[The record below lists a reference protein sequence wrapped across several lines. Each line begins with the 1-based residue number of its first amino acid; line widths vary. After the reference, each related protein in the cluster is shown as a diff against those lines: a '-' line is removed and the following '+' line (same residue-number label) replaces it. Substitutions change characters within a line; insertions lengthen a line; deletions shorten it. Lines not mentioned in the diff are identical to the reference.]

1 MKAEPGHRGRRGVH
15 PLVAAARGAGQRRFP
30 CYGLAPQSAPAMSD
44 LQDQMKQAVAAAAVE
59 QIQDG
64 MVLGLGS
71 GSTAALMIQ
80 GLGERL
86 RRGELRDIVGVTTS
100 FQGEVL
106 AAELGIPL
114 QSLNA
119 VDRIDLA
126 IDGADEVDP
135 SFQLIKGGGACHVQE
150 KLVAVRAKRFVV
162 VVDSTKLV
170 DTLNLGFK
178 LPVEVL
184 PGAWRQVKDQLGEMG
199 ADAQLRMAVR
209 KAGPV
214 VTDQGNLVLDVTFAG
229 GISDPEALEKA
240 INNLPGVLENGLF
253 VNLTDQVLVG
263 EIVDGVPGVR
273 DLAKR

>member
-1 MKAEPGHRGRRGVH
+1 
-15 PLVAAARGAGQRRFP
+15 
-30 CYGLAPQSAPAMSD
+30 MSD
-44 LQDQMKQAVAAAAVE
+44 LQTQMKQAVALAATD
-59 QIQDG
+59 QIQSG
-64 MVLGLGS
+64 MVVGLGS
-71 GSTAALMIQ
+71 GSTAALMIEA
-80 GLGERL
+80 LGERL
-86 RRGELRDIVGVTTS
+86 KRGELQDITGVTTS

-114 QSLNA
+114 KSLNA
-119 VDRIDLA
+119 IDRIDLA

-150 KLVAVRAKRFVV
+150 KLVARRADRFVV

-170 DTLNLGFK
+170 ERLNLGFL

-184 PGAWRQVKDQLGEMG
+184 PGAWRQVQGQLAQMGGE
-199 ADAQLRMAVR
+199 AQLRMAVK

-214 VTDQGNLVLDVTFAG
+214 VTDQGNLVLDVRFAG
-229 GISDPEALEKA
+229 GIGDPAGLEKE

-263 EIVDGVPGVR
+263 EITDGIAAVR
-273 DLAKR
+273 DLVKR

>member
-1 MKAEPGHRGRRGVH
+1 MA
-15 PLVAAARGAGQRRFP
+15 
-30 CYGLAPQSAPAMSD
+30 D

-59 QIQDG
+59 QIHDG
-64 MVLGLGS
+64 MVVGLGS

-80 GLGERL
+80 GLGAKL
-86 RRGELRDIVGVTTS
+86 QRGELRNITGVTTS

-114 QSLNA
+114 KSLNA
-119 VDRIDLA
+119 ISRINLA

-135 SFQLIKGGGACHVQE
+135 AFQLIKGGGACHVQE
-150 KLVAVRAKRFVV
+150 KLVARRAERFVV
-162 VVDSTKLV
+162 VVDATKLV
-170 DTLNLGFK
+170 DTLNLGFL

-184 PGAWRQVKDQLGEMG
+184 PGAWRQVQGQLSELGGNAE
-199 ADAQLRMAVR
+199 LRMAVR

-214 VTDQGNLVLDVTFAG
+214 VTDQGNLVLDVKFAG
-229 GISDPEALEKA
+229 GISDPVALEKE

-253 VNLTDQVLVG
+253 VNLTHQVLVG

-273 DLAKR
+273 DLVKR

>member
-1 MKAEPGHRGRRGVH
+1 
-15 PLVAAARGAGQRRFP
+15 
-30 CYGLAPQSAPAMSD
+30 MSD
-44 LQDQMKQAVAAAAVE
+44 LQDRMKQAVAEAAVE
-59 QIQDG
+59 QIRDG

-80 GLGERL
+80 ALGAKL
-86 RRGELRDIVGVTTS
+86 QRGELRDIVGVTTS

-114 QSLNA
+114 RSLNA
-119 VDRIDLA
+119 IERIDLA

-150 KLVAVRAKRFVV
+150 KLVARRADRFVV
-162 VVDSTKLV
+162 VVDATKLV
-170 DTLNLGFK
+170 ERLNLGFL

-184 PGAWRQVKDQLGEMG
+184 PGAWRQVQAQLGAMG
-199 ADAQLRMAVR
+199 GEASLRMAVR

-214 VTDQGNLVLDVTFAG
+214 VTDQGNLVLDVRFEG
-229 GISDPEALEKA
+229 GIGDPRSLEKE

-253 VNLTDQVLVG
+253 VDLTDQVLVG
-263 EIVDGVPGVR
+263 EVVDGVPGVR
-273 DLAKR
+273 DLPRR

>member
-1 MKAEPGHRGRRGVH
+1 
-15 PLVAAARGAGQRRFP
+15 
-30 CYGLAPQSAPAMSD
+30 MSD
-44 LQDQMKQAVAAAAVE
+44 LQTQMKQAVAEAAVA
-59 QIQDG
+59 QIRDG
-64 MVLGLGS
+64 MVVGLGS

-80 GLGERL
+80 GLGARL
-86 RRGELRDIVGVTTS
+86 AAGQLHDIVGVTTS

-114 QSLNA
+114 RALNA
-119 VDRIDLA
+119 IDRIDLA

-150 KLVAVRAKRFVV
+150 KLVADRAERFIV

-170 DTLNLGFK
+170 QRLNLDFL

-184 PGAWRQVKDQLGEMG
+184 PGAWVQVQSRLKSMG
-199 ADAQLRMAVR
+199 GVAELRMATR

-214 VTDQGNLVLDVTFAG
+214 VTDQGNLVLDVRFEA
-229 GISDPEALEKA
+229 GISDPISLERD

-253 VNLTDQVLVG
+253 VNLADEVLVG
-263 EIVDGVPGVR
+263 EISDGVAGVR
-273 DLAKR
+273 SLERVG

>member
-1 MKAEPGHRGRRGVH
+1 
-15 PLVAAARGAGQRRFP
+15 
-30 CYGLAPQSAPAMSD
+30 MSE
-44 LQDQMKQAVAAAAVE
+44 LQDRMKQAVATAAVE
-59 QIQDG
+59 QIRDG

-80 GLGERL
+80 ALGAKL
-86 RRGELRDIVGVTTS
+86 RSGELRNITGVTTS

-114 QSLNA
+114 KSLNA
-119 VDRIDLA
+119 IERIDLA

-150 KLVAVRAKRFVV
+150 KLVARRADRFVV
-162 VVDSTKLV
+162 VVDATKLV
-170 DTLNLGFK
+170 DTLNLGFL

-184 PGAWRQVKDQLGEMG
+184 PGAWRQVQGQLAEMG
-199 ADAQLRMAVR
+199 GDAQLRMAVR

-214 VTDQGNLVLDVTFAG
+214 VTDQGNLVLDVKFAG
-229 GISDPEALEKA
+229 GITDPVSLEKE

-253 VNLTDQVLVG
+253 VNITDQVLVG

-273 DLAKR
+273 DLNRR

>member
-1 MKAEPGHRGRRGVH
+1 
-15 PLVAAARGAGQRRFP
+15 
-30 CYGLAPQSAPAMSD
+30 MSD
-44 LQDQMKQAVAAAAVE
+44 LQDRMKQAVAEAAVE
-59 QIQDG
+59 QIRDG

-80 GLGERL
+80 ALGAKL
-86 RRGELRDIVGVTTS
+86 RRGDLNDIVGVTTS

-114 QSLNA
+114 KSLNA
-119 VDRIDLA
+119 IDRIDLA

-150 KLVAVRAKRFVV
+150 KLVARRADRFVV

-170 DTLNLGFK
+170 DTLNLGFL

-184 PGAWRQVKDQLGEMG
+184 PGAWRQVQGQLKEMG

-214 VTDQGNLVLDVTFAG
+214 VTDQGNVVLDAKFAG
-229 GISDPEALEKA
+229 GITNPAALEKE

-253 VNLTDQVLVG
+253 VDITDQVLVG

>member
-1 MKAEPGHRGRRGVH
+1 
-15 PLVAAARGAGQRRFP
+15 
-30 CYGLAPQSAPAMSD
+30 MSD
-44 LQDQMKQAVAAAAVE
+44 LQNRMKQAVATAATE
-59 QIQDG
+59 QIQSG
-64 MVLGLGS
+64 MVVGLGS
-71 GSTAALMIQ
+71 GSTAALMIEA
-80 GLGERL
+80 LGAKL
-86 RRGELRDIVGVTTS
+86 NSGALTDIVGVTTS

-114 QSLNA
+114 KSLNA
-119 VDRIDLA
+119 IQRIDLA

-150 KLVAVRAKRFVV
+150 KLVARRADRFVV

-170 DTLNLGFK
+170 ERLNLGFL

-184 PGAWRQVKDQLGEMG
+184 PGAWRQVTAELAALGGE
-199 ADAQLRMAVR
+199 AQLRMAIR

-229 GISDPEALEKA
+229 GIAEPAALEGT

-263 EIVDGVPGVR
+263 EINDGIPGVR
-273 DLAKR
+273 DLVKR

>member
-1 MKAEPGHRGRRGVH
+1 MA
-15 PLVAAARGAGQRRFP
+15 
-30 CYGLAPQSAPAMSD
+30 D
-44 LQDQMKQAVAAAAVE
+44 LQDRMKEAVALAAVE
-59 QIQDG
+59 QIRDG

-71 GSTAALMIQ
+71 GSTAALMIRA
-80 GLGERL
+80 LGARL
-86 RRGELRDIVGVTTS
+86 QRGELRDIVGVTTS

-150 KLVAVRAKRFVV
+150 KLVARRADRFVV
-162 VVDSTKLV
+162 VVDASKLV
-170 DTLNLGFK
+170 ERLNLAFL

-184 PGAWRQVKDQLGEMG
+184 PGAWRQVRAELASLGG
-199 ADAQLRMAVR
+199 DAELRMAVR

-214 VTDQGNLVLDVTFAG
+214 VTDQGNLVLDVRFSD
-229 GISDPEALEKA
+229 GIADPRALERE

-253 VNLTDQVLVG
+253 VDLTDQVLVG
-263 EIVDGVPGVR
+263 EIVAGEPVAR
-273 DLAKR
+273 DLPRR

>member
-1 MKAEPGHRGRRGVH
+1 
-15 PLVAAARGAGQRRFP
+15 
-30 CYGLAPQSAPAMSD
+30 MSE
-44 LQDQMKQAVAAAAVE
+44 LQDRMKQAVAAAAVE
-59 QIQDG
+59 QIRDG

-80 GLGERL
+80 ALGTKL
-86 RRGELRDIVGVTTS
+86 SSGELRDITGVTTS

-114 QSLNA
+114 KSLNA
-119 VDRIDLA
+119 IERIDLA

-150 KLVAVRAKRFVV
+150 KLVAHRADRFVV
-162 VVDSTKLV
+162 VVDASKLV
-170 DTLNLGFK
+170 ERLNLGFL

-184 PGAWRQVKDQLGEMG
+184 PGAWRQVRGDLASMG
-199 ADAQLRMAVR
+199 GTAELRMAAR

-214 VTDQGNLVLDVTFAG
+214 VTDQGNLVLDVKFAA
-229 GISDPEALEKA
+229 GIAEPASLEKE

-263 EIVDGVPGVR
+263 EIRDGVAGVR
-273 DLAKR
+273 DLERRG

>member
-1 MKAEPGHRGRRGVH
+1 
-15 PLVAAARGAGQRRFP
+15 
-30 CYGLAPQSAPAMSD
+30 MSD
-44 LQDQMKQAVAAAAVE
+44 LQTQMKQAVAEAAVA
-59 QIQDG
+59 QIRDG
-64 MVLGLGS
+64 MVVGLGS

-80 GLGERL
+80 GLGARL
-86 RRGELRDIVGVTTS
+86 AAGELHDIVGVTTS

-114 QSLNA
+114 RALNA
-119 VDRIDLA
+119 IDRIDLA

-150 KLVAVRAKRFVV
+150 KLVADRAERFIV

-170 DTLNLGFK
+170 QRLNLDFL

-184 PGAWRQVKDQLGEMG
+184 PGAWVQVQSRLKSMG
-199 ADAQLRMAVR
+199 GVAELRMATR

-214 VTDQGNLVLDVTFAG
+214 VTDQGNLVLDVRFDA
-229 GISDPEALEKA
+229 GISDPIALERD

-253 VNLTDQVLVG
+253 VNLADEVLVG
-263 EIVDGVPGVR
+263 EISDGVAGVR
-273 DLAKR
+273 SLERVG